1 MITRKVFFLIL
12 KLYILR
18 EKFGLHSVDFDDP
31 SRPRTPKA
39 SSQFLRSSLWMKS
52 LSSMDLCFSDDEFFS
67 LKPIRKYLKFVNGG
81 KHNPGPRSACG
92 VTSQRFYL

>member
-1 MITRKVFFLIL
+1 
-12 KLYILR
+12 
-18 EKFGLHSVDFDDP
+18 
-31 SRPRTPKA
+31 
-39 SSQFLRSSLWMKS
+39 
-52 LSSMDLCFSDDEFFS
+52 MDLCFSDDEFFS